1 MYEEDHQTKLYS
13 SRPLCVKVL
22 TIWFNIFSSNKQ
34 NRLTTCIWSSTET
47 RSICSI
53 ALEKEAPKQKD
64 RKRRWKLW
72 FLEVEVA
79 DHQRRGCSSL
89 FRHWTSWLIFTI
101 IPARYP
107 GRVIKINHFQRSS
120 HDPTAAIWIANQ
132 WEGVCASDALWFIIL
147 LHLFAFWHLPMGMLL
162 FGDWWS
168 WWSKDALLFD
178 HNWWDWQLLMREKK
192 IFLSINYSIRIKLQ
206 WLIRF
211 MWEFDSISILTSF
224 NPLDIGRWES
234 VISCFYREITPAH
247 RKCDD
252 PLKVGKLT
260 PPPAIRL

>member
-1 MYEEDHQTKLYS
+1 ML
-13 SRPLCVKVL
+13 
-22 TIWFNIFSSNKQ
+22 
-34 NRLTTCIWSSTET
+34 WSSTET

-162 FGDWWS
+162 FGDRDDQRMRFFLMIIIDEIDSCWWGRRRFS
-168 WWSKDALLFD
+168 CP
-178 HNWWDWQLLMREKK
+178 
-192 IFLSINYSIRIKLQ
+192 
-206 WLIRF
+206 LI
-211 MWEFDSISILTSF
+211 TQ
-224 NPLDIGRWES
+224 
-234 VISCFYREITPAH
+234 
-247 RKCDD
+247 
-252 PLKVGKLT
+252 
-260 PPPAIRL
+260 